1 MKKKRIVFIYR
12 SRAKNGHSIENVFK
26 TIESGLSLKNYEV
39 ITYFLEK
46 PLPIAIYELRKI
58 DADYYHITG
67 DIYFLAIFLPKN
79 KTSLTLHDIGFYKNH
94 KKTFKIKLK
103 GLLWLVLPLNYVKNF
118 SVISDLVKQ
127 DVINY
132 FNISS
137 KKISVIPNPLTLY
150 LNNSK
155 REINLEKI
163 KILQIG
169 TGEHKNLIGL
179 IEAVKLKKNL
189 HIEIIGNPSVDLVNL
204 MNVND
209 ISYTIHKNI
218 SNEKVIEVYS
228 DIDIVYFASFSEGFG
243 LPILEGQASGKIV
256 ITSNIS
262 PMKEVA
268 GGGAIL
274 VDPHNYEKINEAI
287 ESAIYNNELREKV
300 IKQGF
305 NNLKRYDL
313 NNIVSKYIVFF
324 EKNREV

>member
-46 PLPIAIYELRKI
+46 PLLTAIHELRKI

-67 DIYFLAIFLPKN
+67 DIYFLAIFLPRS
-79 KTSLTLHDIGFYKNH
+79 KTTLTVHDIGFYKNH

-137 KKISVIPNPLTLY
+137 KKISIIPNPLTLS
-150 LNNSK
+150 LSNSK
-155 REINLEKI
+155 KEINLEKI

-189 HIEIIGNPSVDLVNL
+189 HIEIVGNPSIDLINL

-209 ISYTIHKNI
+209 ISYTLYKNI
-218 SNEKVIEVYS
+218 SNKKVTEIYS
-228 DIDIVYFASFSEGFG
+228 NIDIVYFASFSEGFG

-268 GGGAIL
+268 GDGAIL
-274 VDPHNYEKINEAI
+274 VDPHNFEEINEAI
-287 ESAIYNNELREKV
+287 ENAIYNSELRENIINK
-300 IKQGF
+300 GF
-305 NNLKRYDL
+305 NNLKRYEL
-313 NNIVSKYIVFF
+313 NNIASKYIDFF
-324 EKNREV
+324 EKK

>member
-26 TIESGLSLKNYEV
+26 TIESGLSLENYEV

-46 PLPIAIYELRKI
+46 SLPIAIYELRKI

-67 DIYFLAIFLPKN
+67 DIYFLAIFLPKS
-79 KTSLTLHDIGFYKNH
+79 KTTLTLHDIGFYKNH

-137 KKISVIPNPLTLY
+137 KKISIIPNPLTLS
-150 LNNSK
+150 LSNSK
-155 REINLEKI
+155 KEINLEKI

-189 HIEIIGNPSVDLVNL
+189 HIEIIGNPSIDLINL

-209 ISYTIHKNI
+209 ISYTIYKNI
-218 SNEKVIEVYS
+218 SNKKVTEIYS
-228 DIDIVYFASFSEGFG
+228 NIDIVYFASFSEGFG

-256 ITSNIS
+256 ITSNLS

-268 GGGAIL
+268 GDGAIL
-274 VDPHNYEKINEAI
+274 VDPHNFEEINEAI
-287 ESAIYNNELREKV
+287 ESTIHNVELREKV

-305 NNLKRYDL
+305 NNLKRYEL
-313 NNIVSKYIVFF
+313 NSIVSQYIDFF
-324 EKNREV
+324 EKK